1 MFFDQASAAEVRAAA
16 DPSDAGS
23 HWRREKL
30 KDLVWRAKCL
40 HVHDRPEFAEAIE
53 QLKALTAQVE
63 HIAHAQAQPTYKTPW
78 WMDGEYDDTRAE
90 EHNDRGVALQK
101 QKKHDDAFDEFTEA
115 IRLAPSRAVY
125 HANRAAVALKLGRDA
140 CAASDALHACERDP
154 NHVAAHVRAA
164 RATLR
169 MTDGDAEESL
179 RLFERALVLD
189 PGNVAASRGKADAS
203 AAAGAARAER
213 AAQTERARRGERD
226 PLPPPSDWPTPAEAA
241 DSLLA
246 ATETV
251 RFNPRMEGPRTA
263 LCEALVLCGRLAA
276 AKETSAQLAA
286 DSADRAYLAA
296 EIAWRLGGLRA
307 VDGTIAQL
315 ALVDEPAK
323 KIVELGS
330 RLARLKELADRG
342 EADVADGRY
351 ESAERAFTAA
361 LRLRD
366 QRRLWGP
373 GSAAGGEPY
382 PNRCRADLLRAR
394 ALARLDGFG
403 YDRQGAEGGAE
414 WDDDDDDDDDR
425 RFDPEDDLEECVAID
440 RGDVEAWRILADVS
454 RHSGDVERT
463 FLRLRKAQQA
473 APHDAKIAREVF
485 AAARAVKAEAD
496 GGTYEGLPRG
506 VGGGAMDKR
515 PGSFYKILGVSSASN
530 AKQIRRGYRKAAGRW
545 HPDKW
550 QHEGGDALARAEAE
564 FRRVSA
570 AYEVLGNPS
579 QRRAYD
585 SDPARFEASL

>member
-63 HIAHAQAQPTYKTPW
+63 HIAHAQSQPTYKTPW
-78 WMDGEYDDTRAE
+78 WMDGEYDDKRAE
-90 EHNDRGVALQK
+90 EHNDRGVASQK
-101 QKKHDDAFDEFTEA
+101 QKKHDAAFDEFTEA

-140 CAASDALHACERDP
+140 CAASDALNACERDP

-164 RATLR
+164 TAILR
-169 MTDGDAEESL
+169 VGGADPEESL

-213 AAQTERARRGERD
+213 TAQTERARRGERD
-226 PLPPPSDWPTPAEAA
+226 PLPPPADWPTRAEAA
-241 DSLLA
+241 DALLA
-246 ATETV
+246 AEEV
-251 RFNPRMEGPRTA
+251 ARLNPRMEGPITA
-263 LCEALVLCGRLAA
+263 HCEALVLCGRLDRAA
-276 AKETSAQLAA
+276 TTTAQLDA

-296 EIAWRLGGLRA
+296 EIAWRRSGLAA
-307 VDGTIAQL
+307 VDDAL
-315 ALVDEPAK
+315 ARLAAVASPPR

-342 EADVADGRY
+342 EADVEDGRF

-361 LRLRD
+361 LQLRD

-403 YDRQGAEGGAE
+403 YDREGAEGGAE
-414 WDDDDDDDDDR
+414 RDDDDDDDR
-425 RFDPEDDLEECVAID
+425 CFDPEADLEECVAID
-440 RGDVEAWRILADVS
+440 PGDVEAWRILADVS
-454 RHSGDVERT
+454 RHGGDVERT
-463 FLRLRKAQQA
+463 FLRLRKAQA
-473 APHDAKIAREVF
+473 SAPHDAKIAREVF

-496 GGTYEGLPRG
+496 GGTYEGRSI
-506 VGGGAMDKR
+506 GGQSAMDRR
-515 PGSFYKILGVSSASN
+515 PGSFYKILGVNASAT
-530 AKQIRRGYRKAAGRW
+530 AKQIRRGYRRAAGKW

-570 AYEVLGNPS
+570 AYEALGNPS
-579 QRRAYD
+579 RRRAYD

>member
-63 HIAHAQAQPTYKTPW
+63 HIAHAQSQPTYKTPW
-78 WMDGEYDDTRAE
+78 WMDGEYDDKRAE
-90 EHNDRGVALQK
+90 EHNDRGVASQK
-101 QKKHDDAFDEFTEA
+101 QKKHDAAFDEFTEA

-140 CAASDALHACERDP
+140 CAASDALNACERDP

-164 RATLR
+164 TAILR
-169 MTDGDAEESL
+169 VGGADPEESL

-213 AAQTERARRGERD
+213 TAQTERARRGERD
-226 PLPPPSDWPTPAEAA
+226 PLPPAADWPTRAEAA
-241 DSLLA
+241 DALLA
-246 ATETV
+246 AEEAA
-251 RFNPRMEGPRTA
+251 RLNPRMEGPITA
-263 LCEALVLCGRLAA
+263 HVEALVLCGRLDRAA
-276 AKETSAQLAA
+276 TTTAQLDA

-296 EIAWRLGGLRA
+296 EIAWRRSGLAGVDDALARLKEGLAA
-307 VDGTIAQL
+307 VAS
-315 ALVDEPAK
+315 PPR

-342 EADVADGRY
+342 EADVEDGRF

-361 LRLRD
+361 LQLRD
-366 QRRLWGP
+366 QRRLWGT

-403 YDRQGAEGGAE
+403 YDREGAEGDE
-414 WDDDDDDDDDR
+414 DDDDR
-425 RFDPEDDLEECVAID
+425 CFDPEADLEECVAID
-440 RGDVEAWRILADVS
+440 PGDVEAWRILADVS
-454 RHSGDVERT
+454 RHGGDVERT
-463 FLRLRKAQQA
+463 FLRLRKAQA
-473 APHDAKIAREVF
+473 SAPHDEKIAREVF

-496 GGTYEGLPRG
+496 GGTYEGQSIG
-506 VGGGAMDKR
+506 VSSAMDRR
-515 PGSFYKILGVSSASN
+515 PGSFYKILGVAADST
-530 AKQIRRGYRKAAGRW
+530 AKQIRRGYRRAAGKW

-570 AYEVLGNPS
+570 AYEALGNPS
-579 QRRAYD
+579 RRRAYD

>member
-63 HIAHAQAQPTYKTPW
+63 HIAHAQSQPTYKTPW
-78 WMDGEYDDTRAE
+78 WMDGEYDDKRAE
-90 EHNDRGVALQK
+90 EHNDRGVASQK
-101 QKKHDDAFDEFTEA
+101 QKKHDAAFDEFTEA

-140 CAASDALHACERDP
+140 CAASDALNACERDP

-164 RATLR
+164 TAILR
-169 MTDGDAEESL
+169 VGGADPEESL

-213 AAQTERARRGERD
+213 TAQTERARRGERD
-226 PLPPPSDWPTPAEAA
+226 PLPPPADWPTRAEAA
-241 DSLLA
+241 DALLA
-246 ATETV
+246 AEEV
-251 RFNPRMEGPRTA
+251 ARLNPRMEGPITA
-263 LCEALVLCGRLAA
+263 HVEALVLCGRLDRAA
-276 AKETSAQLAA
+276 ATTAQLDA

-296 EIAWRLGGLRA
+296 EIAWRRSGLAGVDDALARLAA
-307 VDGTIAQL
+307 VAS
-315 ALVDEPAK
+315 PPR

-342 EADVADGRY
+342 EADVEDGRF

-361 LRLRD
+361 LQLRD

-403 YDRQGAEGGAE
+403 YDREGAEGDE
-414 WDDDDDDDDDR
+414 DDDDR
-425 RFDPEDDLEECVAID
+425 CFDPEADLEECVAID
-440 RGDVEAWRILADVS
+440 PGDVEAWRILADVS
-454 RHSGDVERT
+454 RHGGDVERT
-463 FLRLRKAQQA
+463 FLRLRKAQA
-473 APHDAKIAREVF
+473 SAPHDAKIAREVF

-496 GGTYEGLPRG
+496 GGTYEGQSI
-506 VGGGAMDKR
+506 GGGAMDRR
-515 PGSFYKILGVSSASN
+515 PGSFYKILGVAADST
-530 AKQIRRGYRKAAGRW
+530 AKQIRRGYRRAAGKW

-570 AYEVLGNPS
+570 AYEALGNPS
-579 QRRAYD
+579 RRRAYD

>member
-16 DPSDAGS
+16 DPADAGS

-40 HVHDRPEFAEAIE
+40 HVHDTPEFAEAIE
-53 QLKALTAQVE
+53 QLKSLTAQVE
-63 HIAHAQAQPTYKTPW
+63 HIAHAQAQPNYRTPW
-78 WMDGEYDDTRAE
+78 WMDGEYDDARAE
-90 EHNDRGVALQK
+90 AHNDRGVALQR

-115 IRLAPSRAVY
+115 VRLAPSRAVY

-140 CAASDALHACERDP
+140 CAA
-154 NHVAAHVRAA
+154 
-164 RATLR
+164 
-169 MTDGDAEESL
+169 
-179 RLFERALVLD
+179 
-189 PGNVAASRGKADAS
+189 
-203 AAAGAARAER
+203 
-213 AAQTERARRGERD
+213 QTERARRGERD
-226 PLPPPSDWPTPAEAA
+226 PLPPPSDWPTPAEAQA
-241 DSLLA
+241 PHNSAEEVTRLH
-246 ATETV
+246 T
-251 RFNPRMEGPRTA
+251 RMECTITA
-263 LCEALVLCGRLAA
+263 ECEALVLCGRLERAV
-276 AKETSAQLAA
+276 ETTARLAA

-296 EIAWRLGGLRA
+296 EIAWRRGGLAA
-307 VDGTIAQL
+307 VDDALTSL
-315 ALVDEPAK
+315 AATPSPPK

-330 RLARLKELADRG
+330 RLARLKELVDRG
-342 EADVADGRY
+342 DADVEDGRF

-373 GSAAGGEPY
+373 GNAPGGEPY

-403 YDRQGAEGGAE
+403 YDREGAEGGAE
-414 WDDDDDDDDDR
+414 WDDDDDDDDR
-425 RFDPEDDLEECVAID
+425 RFDPEADLEECVAID
-440 RGDVEAWRILADVS
+440 PGDAEAWRILADVS
-454 RHSGDVERT
+454 RRGGDVERT
-463 FLRLRKAQQA
+463 FLRLRKAQA
-473 APHDAKIAREVF
+473 SAPHDAKIAREVF

-496 GGTYEGLPRG
+496 GGTYEGARG
-506 VGGGAMDKR
+506 VGGAMDRR
-515 PGSFYKILGVSSASN
+515 PGSLYKILGVAASAT
-530 AKQIRRGYRKAAGRW
+530 AKQIRRGYRKAAGKW

-579 QRRAYD
+579 RRRAYD

>member
-16 DPSDAGS
+16 DPADAGS

-53 QLKALTAQVE
+53 QLKSLTAQVE
-63 HIAHAQAQPTYKTPW
+63 HIAHAQAQPNYRTPW
-78 WMDGEYDDTRAE
+78 WMDGEYDDARAE
-90 EHNDRGVALQK
+90 AHNDRGVALQK

-115 IRLAPSRAVY
+115 VRLAPSRAVY

-164 RATLR
+164 TATLR
-169 MTDGDAEESL
+169 ARRDPEESL

-189 PGNVAASRGKADAS
+189 PGNVAAARGKADAS

-226 PLPPPSDWPTPAEAA
+226 PLLPPSDWPTPAEAA
-241 DSLLA
+241 GALLA
-246 ATETV
+246 AEEV
-251 RFNPRMEGPRTA
+251 ARLHPRMEGPITA
-263 LCEALVLCGRLAA
+263 HCEALVLCGRLERAV
-276 AKETSAQLAA
+276 ETTARLAA

-296 EIAWRLGGLRA
+296 EIAWRRGGLAA
-307 VDGTIAQL
+307 VDGALTSL
-315 ALVDEPAK
+315 AAVPSPPK

-330 RLARLKELADRG
+330 RLARLKELVDRG
-342 EADVADGRY
+342 DADVEDGRF

-373 GSAAGGEPY
+373 GNAPGGEPY

-403 YDRQGAEGGAE
+403 YDREGAEGGAE
-414 WDDDDDDDDDR
+414 WDDDDDDDDR
-425 RFDPEDDLEECVAID
+425 RFDPEADLEECVAID
-440 RGDVEAWRILADVS
+440 PGDAEAWRILADVS
-454 RHSGDVERT
+454 RRGGDVERT
-463 FLRLRKAQQA
+463 FLRLRKAQA
-473 APHDAKIAREVF
+473 SAPHDAKIAREVF

-496 GGTYEGLPRG
+496 GGTYEGARG
-506 VGGGAMDKR
+506 IGGAMDRR
-515 PGSFYKILGVSSASN
+515 PGSLYKILGVAASAT
-530 AKQIRRGYRKAAGRW
+530 AKQIRRGYRKAAGKW

-579 QRRAYD
+579 RRRAYD

>member
-1 MFFDQASAAEVRAAA
+1 MFFEQASAAEVRAAA
-16 DPSDAGS
+16 DPADAGS

-40 HVHDRPEFAEAIE
+40 HVHDTPEFAEAIE
-53 QLKALTAQVE
+53 QLKSLTAQVE
-63 HIAHAQAQPTYKTPW
+63 HIAHAQAQPNYHTPW
-78 WMDGEYDDTRAE
+78 WMDGEYDDARAE
-90 EHNDRGVALQK
+90 AHNDRGVALQK

-115 IRLAPSRAVY
+115 VRLAPSRAVY

-164 RATLR
+164 TASLR
-169 MTDGDAEESL
+169 MPGRNPEASL

-189 PGNVAASRGKADAS
+189 PGNVAAARGKADAA

-241 DSLLA
+241 GALLA
-246 ATETV
+246 AEEVV
-251 RFNPRMEGPRTA
+251 RLNPRMEGPITA
-263 LCEALVLCGRLAA
+263 HCEALVLCGRLERAV
-276 AKETSAQLAA
+276 ETTARMAA

-296 EIAWRLGGLRA
+296 EIAWRRGGLAA
-307 VDGTIAQL
+307 VDDALTSL
-315 ALVDEPAK
+315 AATPSPPK

-330 RLARLKELADRG
+330 RLARLKELVDRG
-342 EADVADGRY
+342 DADVEDGRF

-373 GSAAGGEPY
+373 GNAAGGEPY

-403 YDRQGAEGGAE
+403 YDREGAEGGAE
-414 WDDDDDDDDDR
+414 WDDDDDDR
-425 RFDPEDDLEECVAID
+425 CFDPEADLEECVAID
-440 RGDVEAWRILADVS
+440 RGDVRAWRILADVS
-454 RHSGDVERT
+454 RHGGDVERT
-463 FLRLRKAQQA
+463 FLRLRKAQMA

-496 GGTYEGLPRG
+496 GGTYEGARG
-506 VGGGAMDKR
+506 VGGAMDRR
-515 PGSFYKILGVSSASN
+515 PGSLYKILGVAASAT
-530 AKQIRRGYRKAAGRW
+530 AKQIRRGYRKAAGKW

-579 QRRAYD
+579 RRRAYD

>member
-1 MFFDQASAAEVRAAA
+1 MFFEQASAAEVRAAA
-16 DPSDAGS
+16 DPADAGS

-40 HVHDRPEFAEAIE
+40 HVHDTPEFAEAIE
-53 QLKALTAQVE
+53 QLKSLTAQVE
-63 HIAHAQAQPTYKTPW
+63 HIAHAQAQPNYHTPW
-78 WMDGEYDDTRAE
+78 WMDGEYDDARAE
-90 EHNDRGVALQK
+90 AHNDRGVALQK

-115 IRLAPSRAVY
+115 VRLAPSRAVY

-164 RATLR
+164 TASLR
-169 MTDGDAEESL
+169 MPGRNPEASL

-189 PGNVAASRGKADAS
+189 PGNVAAARGKADAA

-241 DSLLA
+241 GALLA
-246 ATETV
+246 AEEVV
-251 RFNPRMEGPRTA
+251 RLNPRMEGPITA
-263 LCEALVLCGRLAA
+263 HCEALVLCGRLERAV
-276 AKETSAQLAA
+276 ETTARMAA

-296 EIAWRLGGLRA
+296 EIAWRRGGLAA
-307 VDGTIAQL
+307 VDDALTSL
-315 ALVDEPAK
+315 AATPSPPK

-330 RLARLKELADRG
+330 RLARLKELVDRG
-342 EADVADGRY
+342 DADVEDGRF

-373 GSAAGGEPY
+373 GNAAGGEPY

-403 YDRQGAEGGAE
+403 YDREGAEGGAE
-414 WDDDDDDDDDR
+414 WDDDDDR
-425 RFDPEDDLEECVAID
+425 CFDPEADLEECVAID
-440 RGDVEAWRILADVS
+440 RGDVRAWRILADVS
-454 RHSGDVERT
+454 RHGGDVERT
-463 FLRLRKAQQA
+463 FLRLRKAQMA

-496 GGTYEGLPRG
+496 GGTYEGARG
-506 VGGGAMDKR
+506 VGGAMDRR
-515 PGSFYKILGVSSASN
+515 PGSLYKILGVAASAT
-530 AKQIRRGYRKAAGRW
+530 AKQIRRGYRKAAGKW

-579 QRRAYD
+579 RRRAYD

>member
-16 DPSDAGS
+16 DPADAGS

-40 HVHDRPEFAEAIE
+40 HVHDTPEFAEAIE
-53 QLKALTAQVE
+53 QLKSLTAQVE
-63 HIAHAQAQPTYKTPW
+63 HIAHAQAQPNYRTPW
-78 WMDGEYDDTRAE
+78 WMDGEYDDARAE
-90 EHNDRGVALQK
+90 AHNDRGVALQR

-115 IRLAPSRAVY
+115 VRLAPSRAVY

-164 RATLR
+164 TATLR
-169 MTDGDAEESL
+169 ARRDPEESL

-189 PGNVAASRGKADAS
+189 PGNVAAARGKADAS

-241 DSLLA
+241 GALLA
-246 ATETV
+246 AEEVT
-251 RFNPRMEGPRTA
+251 RLHPRMEGPITA
-263 LCEALVLCGRLAA
+263 HCEALVLCGRLERAV
-276 AKETSAQLAA
+276 ETTARLAA

-296 EIAWRLGGLRA
+296 EIAWRRGGLAA
-307 VDGTIAQL
+307 VDGALTSL
-315 ALVDEPAK
+315 AATSSPPK

-330 RLARLKELADRG
+330 RLARLKELVDRG
-342 EADVADGRY
+342 DADVEDGRF
-351 ESAERAFTAA
+351 ESVERAFTAA

-373 GSAAGGEPY
+373 GNAPGGEPY

-394 ALARLDGFG
+394 AVARLDGFG
-403 YDRQGAEGGAE
+403 YDREGAEGGAE
-414 WDDDDDDDDDR
+414 GDDDDDDDDR
-425 RFDPEDDLEECVAID
+425 RFDPEADLEECVAID
-440 RGDVEAWRILADVS
+440 PGDVEAWRILADVS
-454 RHSGDVERT
+454 RRGGDVERT
-463 FLRLRKAQQA
+463 FLRLRKAQA
-473 APHDAKIAREVF
+473 SAPHDAKIAREVF

-496 GGTYEGLPRG
+496 GGTYEGARG
-506 VGGGAMDKR
+506 VGGAMDRR
-515 PGSFYKILGVSSASN
+515 PGSLYKILGVAASAT
-530 AKQIRRGYRKAAGRW
+530 AKQIRRGYRKAAGKW

-579 QRRAYD
+579 RRRAYD